1 MPAAGLILT
10 DEFTRALAL
19 FDSGRH
25 MFLTGKAGTGKST
38 LIRHFTAGTDRKVV
52 VVAPTG
58 IAALNVDG
66 YTIHR
71 LFGFR
76 PTTSLHDVT
85 TGSYRPGR
93 FTTTLASLQT
103 LIVDEASMVRA
114 DVFDM
119 MAAALTRFGPAPGT
133 PFGGVQIVLV
143 GDLYQLPPV
152 LTEHEVDFF
161 SSAYETPYFF
171 SAQSF
176 SRDDFPTVSLT
187 TVFRQLGDDRMTA
200 ILNEIR
206 EGVLIGHALEQL
218 NARTDTNFVPPD
230 DEFWL
235 TLAPTNRLVTSRNRQ
250 QLERLPGDELV
261 HHAREHGDLTL
272 FDKPVD
278 DQLRFKVGAQIMMA
292 NNDQNSR
299 WVNGSIGRVAG
310 VGYDRHG
317 VVVEVEF
324 PDGSCVGV
332 TPFEWEATRPVVD
345 GGALRREVVGSYIQ
359 LPFKLAWA
367 ITIHKS
373 QGQTLDRAVVDLT
386 GGMFSTG
393 QLYVA
398 LSRCRSLAGLVLKR
412 PVLPKDMKIDRRIAR
427 FLRGSADG
435 EKVRRFCAIEL
446 LTVGD
451 EGRMS
456 RPRPVEL
463 AVAFDDG
470 TAVSTL
476 INPQRDLADARK
488 AYGISVAD
496 VLLAP
501 TLREAWAVIAPML
514 AGCAPVGV
522 DVDETLGLIDFE
534 LKRLGHVAKMPL
546 GVELRGI
553 RVTGGTALQRAQTAL
568 AAFTS
573 VDRGASAFDEPE
585 ELEAVSGLLVSR
597 DPHVSTPTAAHL
609 PALSA
614 LLSVSR
620 GLGAVLLGSAS
631 AADVTR
637 AEATS
642 WQLAA
647 RQSVA
652 DQLRAAA
659 SRVRLP
665 DEVVARLSEAST
677 LLGVDVALEQSSSDG
692 DGIEEALIPG
702 ARVCFTGTAL
712 DAAGQV
718 VDREEMERL
727 ASQAGLTPVRSVTK
741 TRCEVLVSAEAG
753 TQSGKARKAI
763 EYGKAVFTADEFF
776 EWLRSRPQ
784 RS

>member
-1 MPAAGLILT
+1 MAAGELILT
-10 DEFTRALAL
+10 EEFTRALAL
-19 FDSGRH
+19 FDGGRH

-38 LIRHFTAGTDRKVV
+38 LIRHFMVGTDRKVV

-76 PTTSLHDVT
+76 PTTTIHDVT
-85 TGSYRPGR
+85 AGDYRPGR
-93 FTTTLASLQT
+93 FTKTLASLQT

-119 MAAALTRFGPAPGT
+119 MAAALGRFGPVPGT

-152 LTEHEVDFF
+152 MTEHEADYF
-161 SSAYETPYFF
+161 SSTYQTPYFF
-171 SAQSF
+171 SAHSF

-206 EGVLIGHALEQL
+206 EGVLLGHALEQL
-218 NARTDTNFVPPD
+218 NARADADFVPPD

-250 QLERLPGDELV
+250 QLQRLPGDEMV
-261 HHAREHGDLTL
+261 HHAREHGDLSL

-278 DQLRFKVGAQIMMA
+278 EELRFKVGAQIMML

-299 WVNGSIGRVAG
+299 WVNGSIGRVVG
-310 VGYDRHG
+310 VGYDRYG
-317 VVVEVEF
+317 AVVEVEF
-324 PDGSCVGV
+324 PDGSCTEV

-386 GGMFSTG
+386 GGTFSTG

-412 PVLPKDMKIDRRIAR
+412 PVLPKDMKTDRRIAR
-427 FLRGSADG
+427 FLRASSGG
-435 EKVRRFCAIEL
+435 EQVRRFCAIGL

-476 INPQRDLADARK
+476 INPQRDLADARN

-522 DVDETLGLIDFE
+522 GVDETLGLIDFE

-546 GVELRGI
+546 GVELRGV
-553 RVTGGTALQRAQTAL
+553 RVTGRTALQRAQAAL
-568 AAFTS
+568 AAHTAGD
-573 VDRGASAFDEPE
+573 VDTGASAFEEPE
-585 ELEAVSGLLVSR
+585 EVETVSGLLVSR
-597 DPHVSTPTAAHL
+597 DPDVKTPAAAHL

-614 LLSVSR
+614 LLDVSR
-620 GLGAVLLGSAS
+620 GLGAVLLGTAS
-631 AADVTR
+631 GADVTR
-637 AEATS
+637 EEATA
-642 WQLAA
+642 WQVAA

-652 DQLRAAA
+652 DQLRTAA

-665 DEVVARLSEAST
+665 DEVVARLADAST
-677 LLGVDVALEQSSSDG
+677 ALGVDVVPDRTSSD
-692 DGIEEALIPG
+692 DDDIETVLVPG
-702 ARVCFTGTAL
+702 ARICFTGTAI
-712 DAAGQV
+712 DAAGRV
-718 VDREEMERL
+718 VEREEMEQL
-727 ASQAGLTPVRSVTK
+727 ATSAGLAPVRSVTK
-741 TRCEVLVSAEAG
+741 TRCEALVTAEAG

-776 EWLRSRPQ
+776 GWLAGR
-784 RS
+784 